1 VEQQYEKAVRTVIK
15 TRSYVDGLKKLKTD
29 QLKSSSSSAATSGS
43 GMEKALIA
51 LEFVNERAA
60 HLAMTIKRSLTLLP
74 NSPVSPANFF
84 SFCFRDFFLFSSCG
98 DKKNYFVVLNFSSL

>member
-74 NSPVSPANFF
+74 NSPVSPAKW
-84 SFCFRDFFLFSSCG
+84 RFLF
-98 DKKNYFVVLNFSSL
+98 L